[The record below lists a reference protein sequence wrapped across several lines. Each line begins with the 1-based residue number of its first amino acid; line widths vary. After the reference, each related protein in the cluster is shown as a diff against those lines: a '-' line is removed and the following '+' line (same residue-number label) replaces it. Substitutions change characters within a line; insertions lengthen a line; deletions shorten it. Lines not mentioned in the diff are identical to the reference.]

1 MEPKVSTDDRAL
13 DQIEYRADA
22 VGDSTRR
29 NQGKASRLETAEGI
43 PVKNNRPPHQQIE
56 GGVKP
61 ARC

>member
-29 NQGKASRLETAEGI
+29 NQGKASRLEAAEGI